1 MIQITETEALAIVK
15 IIDEH
20 LIYEQVPM
28 VAYLMRSLRN
38 RIEEKIAEYRLEH
51 EKDSDWLADYL
62 EREKQNEKVSD

>member
-38 RIEEKIAEYRLEH
+38 RIEEKIAEYRLE
-51 EKDSDWLADYL
+51 
-62 EREKQNEKVSD
+62 REKQNEKVSD

>member
-28 VAYLMRSLRN
+28 VAYLMRCLRN
-38 RIEEKIAEYRLEH
+38 RIEEKIAEYRLEQ
-51 EKDSDWLADYL
+51 
-62 EREKQNEKVSD
+62 EKQNEKVFD

>member
-38 RIEEKIAEYRLEH
+38 RIEEKIAEYRLEQ
-51 EKDSDWLADYL
+51 
-62 EREKQNEKVSD
+62 EKQNEKVSD